1 MLTVLIIGLYHPLT
15 HGKPSQ
21 ELHVVYLITSSYM
34 YIVCLPLGQITISS
48 LPHPLLVRIG
58 ASFSLSCNY
67 NSYTFHSWVHPA
79 LGEVT
84 SSQGRIQLTNLGK
97 VHLATLEV
105 NSATTEDQGVYVCQ
119 AITGSNNN
127 ILNQTISALI
137 FERVQITT
145 ESMLT
150 YEARLCETVVLNCTA
165 LYHDSIIWSMKAYDQ
180 TLTVPNSIDGRITVL
195 SGTGQLVISEA
206 KLSDNGTYGCAA
218 SNRVSSKEI
227 IAYLNIIGNVAI
239 KLKMSIHDDQC

>member
-1 MLTVLIIGLYHPLT
+1 MRLL
-15 HGKPSQ
+15 S
-21 ELHVVYLITSSYM
+21 
-34 YIVCLPLGQITISS
+34 GQITISS
-48 LPHPLLVRIG
+48 YPRPLHVQIG
-58 ASFSLSCNY
+58 ASFSLSCYY
-67 NSYTFHSWVHPA
+67 NPYIFYSWIHPT

-84 SSQGRIQLTNLGK
+84 ASYGRLQLTNLGE
-97 VHLATLEV
+97 VHLATLDV
-105 NSATTEDQGVYVCQ
+105 NSATTEDQGVYACQ
-119 AITGSNNN
+119 AITQNHI
-127 ILNQTISALI
+127 ILNQTIRALI
-137 FERVQITT
+137 FEGVQITT

-165 LYHDSIIWSMKAYDQ
+165 LYYESITWSMNAHDQ

-218 SNRVSSKEI
+218 SNRVSSQEI

-239 KLKMSIHDDQC
+239 KLKMSMHDMINASLNHYYMYV